1 MPTRTA
7 PDGVLGCDFVGR
19 GDAWSAAEFPSQFYG
34 IADFVHPVR
43 GCGQTE
49 GEPALGIPMAQ
60 PRVSARV
67 KSPAELANYGRRSY
81 QLHARADSD
90 SGTALPKRPTPM
102 TFGYV
107 SNSLNLRI
115 MLEEGKLMTSLLN
128 KTNRSFLGTRIVC
141 LSLACLLIGI
151 SAIAY
156 AGEGTVV
163 KKGVTPSLAKAKAI
177 AIAQPLA
184 FEVNQ
189 GQTDQS
195 VKFLARAKGYAAFLT
210 SNESIVRINGDAVL
224 RTKLRNAN
232 QSPKIAGEDPQTGKS
247 NYLLGA
253 DRSKWIVG
261 IQHFAKVRAK
271 DVYPGIDLV
280 YSGNEKQIEYDFVVG
295 PGSDPAQ
302 IRMSFD
308 GASKVAINHDGDLEL
323 RTAAGVMLAHKPILY
338 QMIDGQRK
346 PVSGDFV
353 LLAKNEAGFRVGSYE
368 TSKTLVID
376 PTVTV
381 SAGIGGSNNDEGFA
395 VGVHGSQVVL
405 TGRTQSVTITAPPN
419 NTPDKPG
426 SGFPVLG
433 ALAGQGQHSA
443 GGSWDV
449 FVTKFTIDPV
459 AGDALMVYATYLGTA
474 AAFSGVYD
482 AFIAELNPAGSA
494 IIASTYVGG
503 PGTTQAFGL
512 AIDPKSGNIVI
523 GGVTNGLAVAPAGAQ
538 KIFGGGTTDGF
549 VASFAPSTL
558 ALVASTYIG
567 GSSYEQVNAVAAGP
581 DGSVYASG
589 LTASGNAGGGG
600 TFPTKAAIGVG
611 AVAPGQQTAFVAK
624 YTSTSLGSETYA
636 SIFGAGGEDANGVA
650 GDANGVA
657 YVVGATKRPNFS
669 SAPQGLCGIGATG
682 GTLPAVAT
690 SYGTAI
696 QWTNVPACST
706 DPGQTQGYL
715 LSLTTAG

>member
-1 MPTRTA
+1 
-7 PDGVLGCDFVGR
+7 
-19 GDAWSAAEFPSQFYG
+19 
-34 IADFVHPVR
+34 
-43 GCGQTE
+43 
-49 GEPALGIPMAQ
+49 MAQ
-60 PRVSARV
+60 PRVSAWV

-195 VKFLARAKGYAAFLT
+195 VKFQARAKGYAAFLT

-224 RTKLRNAN
+224 RTKLRHAN

-261 IQHFAKVRAK
+261 IQHLAKVRAK

-323 RTAAGVMLAHKPILY
+323 RTAAGVMLSHKPILY
-338 QMIDGQRK
+338 QTIAGQRK

-353 LLAKNEAGFRVGSYE
+353 LLAKNEAGFRVGSYV

-376 PTVTV
+376 PVMV
-381 SAGIGGSNNDEGFA
+381 PVNAGIGGLLNDEGFA
-395 VGVHGSQVVL
+395 IGVNGTQVVL
-405 TGRTQSVTITAPPN
+405 TGRTQSVTNTAPPN

-426 SGFPVLG
+426 SGFPVLA

-443 GGSWDV
+443 GGSCDV
-449 FVTKFTIDPV
+449 FVT
-459 AGDALMVYATYLGTA
+459 
-474 AAFSGVYD
+474 
-482 AFIAELNPAGSA
+482 
-494 IIASTYVGG
+494 
-503 PGTTQAFGL
+503 
-512 AIDPKSGNIVI
+512 
-523 GGVTNGLAVAPAGAQ
+523 
-538 KIFGGGTTDGF
+538 
-549 VASFAPSTL
+549 
-558 ALVASTYIG
+558 
-567 GSSYEQVNAVAAGP
+567 
-581 DGSVYASG
+581 
-589 LTASGNAGGGG
+589 
-600 TFPTKAAIGVG
+600 
-611 AVAPGQQTAFVAK
+611 
-624 YTSTSLGSETYA
+624 
-636 SIFGAGGEDANGVA
+636 
-650 GDANGVA
+650 
-657 YVVGATKRPNFS
+657 
-669 SAPQGLCGIGATG
+669 
-682 GTLPAVAT
+682 
-690 SYGTAI
+690 
-696 QWTNVPACST
+696 
-706 DPGQTQGYL
+706 
-715 LSLTTAG
+715 